1 MKLSNGELLLG
12 SSTILAVSLIPLLAD
27 GGSLTETVVLTAI
40 VVTLLQGLLLAAG
53 RARQRRERADCVQ
66 EVRRMLQD
74 QVKGQLSRIT
84 MAATAASESR
94 DEEGRLQTEVLGA
107 VDSVT
112 LVVDGLSTESLRT
125 WSRRYR
131 AANDRSVARARAAV
145 AGK

>member
-84 MAATAASESR
+84 MAATASESP

>member
-1 MKLSNGELLLG
+1 MKLSNVEPLLG

-53 RARQRRERADCVQ
+53 RARQRRGRSDCVQ

-84 MAATAASESR
+84 MAATAASESP

-125 WSRRYR
+125 WSRRYS
-131 AANDRSVARARAAV
+131 AANDRSVARGWAAL
-145 AGK
+145 AGR